1 MYINRILENKLTK
14 LLNDDKILLLL
25 GARQVGKTTLIEP
38 FVRREGGLLLN
49 CDIEVDRSR
58 LLTVSSLTPAAAMQ
72 ALGSPRLLVIDEAQ
86 NMPEIGRIVKGWF
99 DAHVTTKI
107 VLLGSSSL
115 NLLDQTAEP
124 LTGRNEKAFL
134 TPLLFTEL
142 LKSQSW
148 YAPQFTREHLKDQ
161 LSSQVQALLLQHM
174 VFGGYPGVVTA
185 PDKEQYLLNLTADY
199 LLRDVLQSG
208 LVKSPA
214 PIRRLLTLLAH
225 QAGSKINVS
234 ELASTL
240 GIARPTVENYLE
252 LLERSYVIFR
262 VGAYSTNLR
271 NEIGKDSKVYFWD
284 SGVRNA
290 LLKEFSMSPLRSDIG
305 SLFENWVMAELA
317 KQNLMSGD
325 KLDIHFWRKKDGS
338 EVDIVLRGT
347 DTFKAY
353 EVKWSKQNATRG
365 SKSFTNNYDI
375 PVEIITKNNVIDM
388 LEL

>member
-1 MYINRILENKLTK
+1 M
-14 LLNDDKILLLL
+14 
-25 GARQVGKTTLIEP
+25 
-38 FVRREGGLLLN
+38 LN

-72 ALGSPRLLVIDEAQ
+72 ALGNARLLVIDEAQ

-99 DAHVTTKI
+99 DANVTTKI

-115 NLLDQTAEP
+115 NLLDQTVEP

-142 LKSQSW
+142 LKSQPW

-161 LSSQVQALLLQHM
+161 LSNQVQALILQHM

-234 ELASTL
+234 QLASKL
-240 GIARPTVENYLE
+240 GIARQTVENYLE

-271 NEIGKDSKVYFWD
+271 NEIMKDNKVYFWD

-338 EVDIVLRGT
+338 KVDIVLRGT

-375 PVEIITKNNVIDM
+375 PVEIITKYNVIDI